1 MIDIQSDRV
10 LKKKS
15 FKLAI
20 VPSESSKHRL
30 LLSRQ
35 KKKVFFFFKLY
46 IYIYFYKVFLFGSV
60 LYLFITRK
68 H

>member
-10 LKKKS
+10 LKKKI

-30 LLSRQ
+30 FLSCQ
-35 KKKVFFFFKLY
+35 KKKVFFFFNFFF
-46 IYIYFYKVFLFGSV
+46 FYKVFLFGSV

>member
-10 LKKKS
+10 LKKKI

-30 LLSRQ
+30 FLSCQ
-35 KKKVFFFFKLY
+35 KKKNFFFFL
-46 IYIYFYKVFLFGSV
+46 
-60 LYLFITRK
+60 
-68 H
+68 